1 MRKFYFHLSDGHQMR
16 DLVGTDFPD
25 LEAARL
31 EAVRIAGEWLRDSA
45 DTVAQHRALR
55 FDVSDENRKI
65 LTSIA
70 VSVMDPAASM
80 TDAPAAIRSAR
91 VRRPPR

>member
-1 MRKFYFHLSDGHQMR
+1 MRKYYFHLSDGHQMK

-25 LEAARL
+25 LDAARL
-31 EAVRIAGEWLRDSA
+31 EAVRIAGEWLRDNA
-45 DTVAQHRALR
+45 DTVAEHRALR

-70 VSVMDPAASM
+70 ISVMDPAASM
-80 TDAPAAIRSAR
+80 N
-91 VRRPPR
+91 

>member
-1 MRKFYFHLSDGHQMR
+1 MK

-25 LEAARL
+25 LDAARL
-31 EAVRIAGEWLRDSA
+31 EPVKSAGEWLRDNA
-45 DTVAQHRALR
+45 DTVAEHRALR

-70 VSVMDPAASM
+70 VSIMDPATSM
-80 TDAPAAIRSAR
+80 N
-91 VRRPPR
+91 